1 MTCDGRLD
9 GALLESTPAP
19 RHHLETPSSA
29 GDVVVPPLLVPNAQA
44 APKKAKK
51 AAPKKKAAKKAP
63 VRARVRLHA
72 SPRRRLF
79 DGVSLLAF
87 ARPGP

>member
-1 MTCDGRLD
+1 M
-9 GALLESTPAP
+9 S
-19 RHHLETPSSA
+19 
-29 GDVVVPPLLVPNAQA
+29 LLVPNAQA

-51 AAPKKKAAKKAP
+51 SAPKKKAAKKAP

-72 SPRRRLF
+72 SPRRSLV
-79 DGVSLLAF
+79 DGVSLPAF